1 MYFLSTF
8 FHEKGNDDPRKGLC
22 MSGNLSR
29 FCFQNMRN
37 CFSISVPFP
46 RKMCCFCTLNPRKMC
61 KNSRI
66 IPRKMCKFAEKNS
79 LEWNEKPFSY

>member
-1 MYFLSTF
+1 
-8 FHEKGNDDPRKGLC
+8 

-37 CFSISVPFP
+37 CFSISVTFP
-46 RKMCCFCTLNPRKMC
+46 RIMCCFCTLNPRKMC
-61 KNSRI
+61 KNSVI

>member
-8 FHEKGNDDPRKGLC
+8 FHEKGNDDPWKGLC
-22 MSGNLSR
+22 MSRKLSR

-37 CFSISVPFP
+37 CFSISVLFP

-61 KNSRI
+61 KNSVI